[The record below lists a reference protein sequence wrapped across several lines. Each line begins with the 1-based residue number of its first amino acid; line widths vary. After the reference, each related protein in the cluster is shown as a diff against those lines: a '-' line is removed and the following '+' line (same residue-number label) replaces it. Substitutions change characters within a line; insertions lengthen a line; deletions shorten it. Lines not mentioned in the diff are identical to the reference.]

1 MSKAEVLADIR
12 RSIQEASGRIPTK
25 VRLSP
30 SVYDHVIDQD
40 DPQEN
45 LWGVSYRRD
54 ESLEEGWVINTQGEK
69 Q

>member
-30 SVYDHVIDQD
+30 SVHDYVIDRD

-45 LWGVSYRRD
+45 LWGVSYSRD
-54 ESLEEGWVINTQGEK
+54 ESLEDGWVVDTQREA